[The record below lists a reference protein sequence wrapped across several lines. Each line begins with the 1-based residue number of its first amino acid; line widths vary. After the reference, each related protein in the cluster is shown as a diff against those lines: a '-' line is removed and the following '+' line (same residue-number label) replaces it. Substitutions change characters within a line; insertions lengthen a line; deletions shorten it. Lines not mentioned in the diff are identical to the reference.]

1 MEGARQ
7 MPQANLKLPPELKSW
22 LQAEAD
28 RNMRSFNS
36 ECVFRLEQSR
46 KAQEPAATGA
56 EKGEGQNGC
65 NRLALGHNP
74 ANR

>member
-1 MEGARQ
+1 MQGARQ
-7 MPQANLKLPPELKSW
+7 MPQANLKLPPDLKAW

-46 KAQEPAATGA
+46 KAQEPTATSS
-56 EKGEGQNGC
+56 EKGEGQNGG
-65 NRLALGHNP
+65 NRLALGDTP
-74 ANR
+74 ATR